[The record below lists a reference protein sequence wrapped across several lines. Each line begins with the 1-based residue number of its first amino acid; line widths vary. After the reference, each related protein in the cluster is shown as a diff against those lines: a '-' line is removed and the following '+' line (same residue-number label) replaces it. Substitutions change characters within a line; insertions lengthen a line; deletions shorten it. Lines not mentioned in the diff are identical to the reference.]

1 MRRLP
6 LCGVT
11 VAFAVAALAVPA
23 PACAQLQFLLEAGL
37 SYPSGEFSKLA
48 EPGYHGRLG
57 LQLEVPH
64 VPVSLRAEGEAG
76 RFVSA
81 TSIGHV
87 TVVSGSGSAVL
98 SLGGQGMSP
107 YVLAG
112 IGQYRTSFEDVGV
125 SSSIGTGYHV
135 GVGLSFGSH
144 DLGGFVELRFVNVK
158 GDRFTT
164 RYFPISLGLRL

>member
-6 LCGVT
+6 LRGVI
-11 VAFAVAALAVPA
+11 VALAAAALAVPVSA
-23 PACAQLQFLLEAGL
+23 SAQLQFLLEAGL
-37 SYPSGEFSKLA
+37 SYPSGDFSKLA

-57 LQLEVPH
+57 VQAEVPH
-64 VPVSLRAEGEAG
+64 VPLSFRAEGEAD
-76 RFVSA
+76 RLVST

-98 SLGGQGMSP
+98 SLGGPGLSP

-112 IGQYRTSFEDVGV
+112 IGQYRTSFEDVGI
-125 SSSIGTGYHV
+125 SSSIGTGYHI
-135 GVGLSFGSH
+135 GVGLSFGAL